1 MALASYTI
9 RANQKS
15 TSATDIFTNTGLAP
29 VLIGEII
36 AVNLDNFRNK
46 IMFEIYA
53 SGVARQLPNAFVEP
67 NTSSI
72 IMEFKLPYALQT
84 GEKLRCQL
92 GTAGTN
98 GFDIHVFYCVEE

>member
-9 RANQKS
+9 RANLKS
-15 TSATDIFTNTGLAP
+15 ASATDIYTNSGLAP

-46 IMFEIYA
+46 ILFEIFE
-53 SGVARQLPNAFVEP
+53 SGQARQLPNAFVEP
-67 NTSSI
+67 NTSSL

-84 GEKLRCQL
+84 GEKLRGKL
-92 GTAGTN
+92 SSAGTS